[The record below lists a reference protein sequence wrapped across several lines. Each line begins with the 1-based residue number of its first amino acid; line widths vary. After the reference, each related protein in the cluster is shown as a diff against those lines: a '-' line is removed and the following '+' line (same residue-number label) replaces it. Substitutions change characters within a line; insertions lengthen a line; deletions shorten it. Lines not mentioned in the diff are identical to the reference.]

1 MPLKIYN
8 TLSREKEVFTPLTP
22 DHVGMYV
29 CGPTVYSD
37 VHLGNCRTFISFD
50 IIYRY
55 LRHVYK
61 NVRYVRNITDAG
73 HLEGDRDEGD
83 DKFSKLARL
92 QKVEPME
99 IVQKYTLG
107 FHHVMEMF
115 NCLPPSIEPTAT
127 GHIAE
132 QIEITKQILANGY
145 AYEVNGTIYF
155 DVEKY
160 NKELPYG
167 ILTNRKMDDLLEG
180 TRELGGQNEKRG
192 RLDFALWI
200 KAKPEH
206 LMQWPS
212 PWGMGFPGW
221 HIECS
226 AMSEKY
232 LGKQFDIHGGGMDLA
247 ATHHTN
253 EIAQSQACYHVSP
266 ANFWMHTNML
276 TVNGTRM
283 SKSLGN
289 GFLPEE
295 LFTGDHPL
303 LEKAYAPMVVR
314 FFMLQTHYRSTL
326 DFSNEA
332 LQASEKGLRRLW
344 DAYEFLKSIDVK
356 DLPQNNI
363 NTKITEITKNIK
375 HHVDTFDES
384 MNDDFSTP
392 KVIASMFELVPIIN
406 SLKHDMRS
414 AIAGVDREELE
425 RMQKYFT
432 MYLEDFFGLE
442 KIIPNDLESKFYE
455 SIEYIIELR
464 EKAKRKKDYTL
475 SDEIRMRLVDY
486 LGVEIFDYQNGVTE
500 YAFEDKKV
508 FKNLK
513 HHNQITFFET
523 KRQKTFLI
531 KSNDGIDCIL
541 QDKIDN
547 TYQLKWH
554 EPYEYFYE
562 LKPEVIF
569 NDTEKFGRVDIGKKH
584 KWWLVSKELF
594 KNESD
599 LSDQLKLFFVN

>member
-8 TLSREKEVFTPLTP
+8 TLSREKEIFTPLTP

-55 LRHVYK
+55 LVYLGYK
-61 NVRYVRNITDAG
+61 VRYVRNITDAG

-83 DKFSKLARL
+83 DKFSKIARL
-92 QKVEPME
+92 QQVEPME

-107 FHHVMEMF
+107 FRHVMQLL
-115 NCLPPSIEPTAT
+115 NNLPPSIEPTAT

-132 QIEITKQILANGY
+132 QIEMTQQILSNGY
-145 AYEVNGTIYF
+145 AYEVSGTIYF

-160 NKELPYG
+160 NKEQPYG

-180 TRELGGQNEKRG
+180 TRELGGQDEKRG

-253 EIAQSQACYHVSP
+253 EIAQSQACYHTSP
-266 ANFWMHTNML
+266 ARYWMHTNML

-295 LFTGDHPL
+295 LFTGNHPL
-303 LEKAYAPMVVR
+303 LEKAYAPMTVR

-332 LQASEKGLRRLW
+332 LQASEKGLKRLW
-344 DAYEFLKSIDVK
+344 DAYEVLKKLQAASNKGEASDPELDGKVNK
-356 DLPQNNI
+356 LVN
-363 NTKITEITKNIK
+363 E
-375 HHVDTFDES
+375 FDEF
-384 MNDDFSTP
+384 MNDDFNTA
-392 KVIASMFELVPIIN
+392 KVLGNMFELVPIIN
-406 SLKHDMRS
+406 SIKDGLIKAD
-414 AIAGVDREELE
+414 AISPATLVLLQEKF
-425 RMQKYFT
+425 MA
-432 MYLEDFFGLE
+432 YLENVFGLKNISINDE
-442 KIIPNDLESKFYE
+442 KLKGVMDLLIDIRKEAKTKRDFATSDK
-455 SIEYIIELR
+455 IRKQLTTIGINLKD
-464 EKAKRKKDYTL
+464 EKGGEMKW
-475 SDEIRMRLVDY
+475 
-486 LGVEIFDYQNGVTE
+486 EIF
-500 YAFEDKKV
+500 
-508 FKNLK
+508 
-513 HHNQITFFET
+513 
-523 KRQKTFLI
+523 
-531 KSNDGIDCIL
+531 
-541 QDKIDN
+541 
-547 TYQLKWH
+547 
-554 EPYEYFYE
+554 
-562 LKPEVIF
+562 
-569 NDTEKFGRVDIGKKH
+569 
-584 KWWLVSKELF
+584 
-594 KNESD
+594 
-599 LSDQLKLFFVN
+599 